1 MRALTPVACPGGSKY
16 TNSTSPTA
24 RITTA
29 TVAKTSSVRYR
40 TWTWSYGAL
49 DTAAL
54 SRIDWPGVVKVKD
67 VCTNA
72 AKRME
77 SEARTPVRARQ
88 GEPGRPRDQREKGG
102 GGRGAYGQQGARPPR
117 RNQGGEPH
125 VHRGHLVR
133 PPRRPAIAPRA
144 TGSHLRPTAQRSAGR
159 AGGRTARHASPGGAG
174 AAPASRRPQQRG
186 TGFQPPTFQV
196 GRCWTSAQSPSGW
209 DGSVEPLPRRR
220 TTRLEEPLLPR
231 PIAQMAIR
239 AATSFDRRDQ
249 GSLRWC
255 GGDELNLPVLSDTS
269 S

>member
-54 SRIDWPGVVKVKD
+54 SRIDWPGVVKVKE

-88 GEPGRPRDQREKGG
+88 GEPGSPRDHREK
-102 GGRGAYGQQGARPPR
+102 AA
-117 RNQGGEPH
+117 E
-125 VHRGHLVR
+125 
-133 PPRRPAIAPRA
+133 
-144 TGSHLRPTAQRSAGR
+144 
-159 AGGRTARHASPGGAG
+159 
-174 AAPASRRPQQRG
+174 APAAHAQQ
-186 TGFQPPTFQV
+186 T
-196 GRCWTSAQSPSGW
+196 
-209 DGSVEPLPRRR
+209 
-220 TTRLEEPLLPR
+220 PR
-231 PIAQMAIR
+231 PH
-239 AATSFDRRDQ
+239 
-249 GSLRWC
+249 
-255 GGDELNLPVLSDTS
+255 
-269 S
+269 

>member
-54 SRIDWPGVVKVKD
+54 SRIDWPGVVKVKE

-77 SEARTPVRARQ
+77 SEARTPVRPRQ
-88 GEPGRPRDQREKGG
+88 GEPGRPRDQREKGA
-102 GGRGAYGQQGARPPR
+102 GGRGPHRQQGTRPPR

-133 PPRRPAIAPRA
+133 PPRRPEIAQGAR
-144 TGSHLRPTAQRSAGR
+144 GSHLRPTAQRGEA
-159 AGGRTARHASPGGAG
+159 ARHQRPLEDAQSAAGENPRRLTRRRRSRFSPGGLRCPQPNPQNQ
-174 AAPASRRPQQRG
+174 AP
-186 TGFQPPTFQV
+186 
-196 GRCWTSAQSPSGW
+196 
-209 DGSVEPLPRRR
+209 
-220 TTRLEEPLLPR
+220 
-231 PIAQMAIR
+231 
-239 AATSFDRRDQ
+239 
-249 GSLRWC
+249 
-255 GGDELNLPVLSDTS
+255 
-269 S
+269 

>member
-102 GGRGAYGQQGARPPR
+102 GGRGAHGQQGARPPEIA
-117 RNQGGEPH
+117 QGA
-125 VHRGHLVR
+125 R
-133 PPRRPAIAPRA
+133 
-144 TGSHLRPTAQRSAGR
+144 GSHLRPTAQRGEA
-159 AGGRTARHASPGGAG
+159 ARHQ
-174 AAPASRRPQQRG
+174 RPLED
-186 TGFQPPTFQV
+186 
-196 GRCWTSAQSPSGW
+196 AQSAAG
-209 DGSVEPLPRRR
+209 ENPRRL
-220 TTRLEEPLLPR
+220 TR
-231 PIAQMAIR
+231 
-239 AATSFDRRDQ
+239 RRRSRFSS
-249 GSLRWC
+249 GGLR
-255 GGDELNLPVLSDTS
+255 
-269 S
+269 